1 MSPNQ
6 TEPQAAT
13 FQQRLRSLPLA
24 TRIVGCLAIVV
35 LLAAAVFTSRPRT
48 STKLI
53 SLLGETR
60 LQTLDIQRIR
70 MALSQ
75 AGIVDA
81 EVRDQQVWLPRERVA
96 TALKVINEQNVLP
109 AGLKAESPAAPN
121 ISPFAS
127 RLQQQ
132 LQQQHQK
139 KVAIQSLVRRL
150 PFVADAMLEIDFGSE
165 ATQRSTGP
173 LRCTL
178 TIQPSDG
185 SYLETSQLETIRQ
198 IAIGSLSQLQPENLV
213 IVDLAAGI
221 AFDDKLLEKPQ
232 TTEQVVEIEKLR
244 YRQRLDREIQQR
256 LADIEGVEISVS
268 CRVDSNQT
276 LDFAPASVVAV
287 KRSGATAMLA
297 SGPISLPGT
306 NGTASVEIPT
316 GNQNQ
321 REIGNS
327 PVSSQSKVP
336 AFLPQVTIRLP
347 RQLSASSDQ
356 PAVSLAR
363 SMEQDQ
369 LRKTVLERV
378 RPLLPDSAFNT
389 PDQFPITVE
398 FAAAEVA
405 AQSNPGTPM
414 AINQW
419 LSSRSGGIWIA
430 VISTAGLSMLLLFSL
445 RRRETAGDVATGE
458 SAYRPNEEAREIK
471 LKQQI
476 DELLRSDPDTAANV
490 IRDWIQKAA

>member
-1 MSPNQ
+1 MSPNP

-24 TRIVGCLAIVV
+24 TRIVGCVAVVV
-35 LLAAAVFTSRPRT
+35 LVAAAVFTSRPRT
-48 STKLI
+48 STKLV

-60 LQTLDIQRIR
+60 LQTLDIQRMR

-75 AGIVDA
+75 AGIVEV
-81 EVRDQQVWLPRERVA
+81 EVRDQQLWIPRERIA
-96 TALKVINEQNVLP
+96 AALKTINDQNVLP
-109 AGLKAESPAAPN
+109 AGLKSETPTAPS

-139 KVAIQSLVRRL
+139 KLAIQSLVRRL
-150 PFVADAMLEIDFGSE
+150 PFVADAMLEIDFGGE
-165 ATQRSTGP
+165 ATARTAGS

-185 SYLETSQLETIRQ
+185 QYLETAQLETIRQ
-198 IAIGSLSQLQPENLV
+198 IALGSLSQLQPENLV

-232 TTEQVVEIEKLR
+232 TADQVVEIEKLR
-244 YRQRLDREIQQR
+244 YRQRLDREIHQR
-256 LADIEGVEISVS
+256 LADIEGVEVSVTYREQS
-268 CRVDSNQT
+268 SDS
-276 LDFAPASVVAV
+276 LDFAPGSVAV
-287 KRSGATAMLA
+287 TKRSGTQAFLT
-297 SGPISLPGT
+297 SGPMNLPGT
-306 NGTASVEIPT
+306 NGSASVDVSS
-316 GNQNQ
+316 GLQAQLANA
-321 REIGNS
+321 GNS
-327 PVSSQSKVP
+327 LSEQTKVP
-336 AFLPQVTIRLP
+336 TLIPQVSIRLP
-347 RQLSASSDQ
+347 SNTSGSSDQ
-356 PAVSLAR
+356 PAASLAR

-369 LRKTVLERV
+369 LRKIVLDRV
-378 RPLLPDSAFNT
+378 RPLLPDSAFT
-389 PDQFPITVE
+389 QPDQFPITVE
-398 FAAAEVA
+398 FASSEIATK
-405 AQSNPGTPM
+405 SSTGSPT

-419 LSSRSGGIWIA
+419 ISSRTGGIWIA

-445 RRRETAGDVATGE
+445 RRRESVGDGAARETV
-458 SAYRPNEEAREIK
+458 EEAREIK

-476 DELLRSDPDTAANV
+476 DELLRTDPDTAANV